1 MRRLLKVKVLIA
13 VISVVTM
20 AIAAWSTLTDVPASI
35 LQAPSQRGTVIDQA
49 SERDTF
55 EYFISAL
62 DQENKTI
69 ITQRFERY
77 NQQLPNSEQ
86 LEFELFEKYMRYKS
100 ALANLE
106 RFGESTTDLHALH
119 EQMLLIQTQFFTDT
133 EQERLFGEENL
144 LRQLALTKK
153 VIQASAQS
161 AEEFQLRWQSE
172 LDQLSPELQKSFYNA
187 SVLTALNDTNSMEE
201 QSQFIAREALVGGE
215 ATQRLVI
222 LDEKRAAFD
231 RQVQS
236 YLVTRAD
243 ILNNELFD
251 ENERQLE
258 IQALRKP
265 LFDSNQLRRIEALE
279 RIHDQQSGE
288 GNDN

>member
-1 MRRLLKVKVLIA
+1 MRRLLEVKVLIA

-20 AIAAWSTLTDVPASI
+20 AIAAWSTLTDAPASL
-35 LQAPSQRGTVIDQA
+35 LQAPSQRGTVIDHA

-86 LEFELFEKYMRYKS
+86 LEFELFEKYMRYKA

-106 RFGESTTDLHALH
+106 RSGESTTDLHALH
-119 EQMLLIQTQFFTDT
+119 EQMLLIQKQFFTDT

-161 AEEFQLRWQSE
+161 GEEFQQRWQSE
-172 LDQLSPELQKSFYNA
+172 LEQLSPKLQKSFYNA

-201 QSQFIAREALVGGE
+201 QNQFIAREALVGSE

-236 YLVTRAD
+236 YLVARAD
-243 ILNNELFD
+243 ILNNESFD

-279 RIHDQQSGE
+279 RIHDQQTG